1 MRSRCWAGPLPWRN
15 TISEKTGVPIEQ
27 LTYQKL
33 SSKAFREEMG
43 QTTFYTATDGNH
55 GRGVAWAANRLGQKA
70 VIHMPHG
77 SSEIRR
83 KNIAKEHATVTI
95 EDLNY
100 DDCVRLAAKEAEE
113 DPHGVIIQDTAWR
126 GYTDI
131 PGWIMQGYGSLS
143 LEADR
148 QMLADGCERPTHVI
162 VQAGVGSLAG
172 SVVGYFAN
180 KYKGNEP
187 IMCVVEAGAA
197 DCLYRSAARGD
208 GKTVKVRGKLDT
220 IMAGLACGEPCTI
233 AWDILRNHAAGFAG
247 CPDYMSAMG
256 TRIYGVPL
264 KGDPQIISG
273 ESGSVTMGFLLS
285 VMLYDQYE
293 DIRKALKL
301 GPKSRVLLI
310 STEGNTDPTRFRE
323 VVWTGLYGIR
333 HRGWTQIK

>member
-1 MRSRCWAGPLPWRN
+1 VTPLHHLEELASYLGLGSIYVKDESYRFGLN
-15 TISEKTGVPIEQ
+15 AFKVLGGSFAMAKYISEKTGVPIEQ

-33 SSKAFREEMG
+33 SSRAFREEMG

-220 IMAGLACGEPCTI
+220 IMAGLGLRRAVHDRVGYPPQPCRRFCRLPGLYERHGHPH
-233 AWDILRNHAAGFAG
+233 LRR
-247 CPDYMSAMG
+247 SAQG
-256 TRIYGVPL
+256 RSA
-264 KGDPQIISG
+264 DH
-273 ESGSVTMGFLLS
+273 
-285 VMLYDQYE
+285 
-293 DIRKALKL
+293 L
-301 GPKSRVLLI
+301 GRV
-310 STEGNTDPTRFRE
+310 RFRHH
-323 VVWTGLYGIR
+323 GLPAVR
-333 HRGWTQIK
+333 HAL